1 MALSDDAALVSRAL
15 ELGVRLTG
23 FSPRRPR
30 TASEVAQQKRE
41 RSHLRAEVFER
52 LLDPLHRKNEEDR
65 REQHPTGMSMAVARA
80 FELRCVLCER
90 RRGGWTCVCVERER
104 GRDRER
110 QRSGE
115 SENTREDRVKET
127 AVRERERISVSEKW
141 ERTATV

>member
-1 MALSDDAALVSRAL
+1 MALPDDVALVSHAL

-30 TASEVAQQKRE
+30 TASEIAQQKRE

-80 FELRCVLCER
+80 FELRCVLWAR
-90 RRGGWTCVCVERER
+90 RRGGWTCVCGERE
-104 GRDRER
+104 GER
-110 QRSGE
+110 QRE
-115 SENTREDRVKET
+115 TEERRERKQREDRV
-127 AVRERERISVSEKW
+127 
-141 ERTATV
+141 